1 MKRYC
6 KHIDITN
13 RDFVKQAVMDCLI
26 KKFRRRDVIE
36 LLSEY
41 SKLSMDFIESIIQ
54 SNYKTFLNGII
65 ETIVDGM
72 IQEIKDKNIKLKPI
86 WYSEKIDESSKKIRR
101 IGIQSVKQQLYDY
114 LAVYAMMELF
124 KKKIGYYQCA
134 AIKGRGQ
141 VYGKNAIA
149 KWLRKPNTKYAVKGD
164 IKKCYES
171 INKDILKQKLGR
183 CIKNDTILY
192 LVYLLI
198 DTFEQGLSIGSY
210 LSQFLCNFYL
220 SFAYHFLED
229 KVVKVRKRRGK
240 ETKVRLIKHQL
251 WYMDD
256 FIIIGGNKRD
266 VKQAMLLLINF
277 LHTELQLQVKDGW
290 EVFLINY
297 KNRGK
302 FIDMMGFKIYRDHVC
317 VRRRVFLRA
326 RRCYRKALKTQKFSF
341 QIAHRCISYYGWFK
355 NSDSYRFIKKYKVE
369 QIIKKA
375 KERIRDE
382 STFHRKTA
390 CRALAGTR

>member
-1 MKRYC
+1 
-6 KHIDITN
+6 
-13 RDFVKQAVMDCLI
+13 
-26 KKFRRRDVIE
+26 
-36 LLSEY
+36 
-41 SKLSMDFIESIIQ
+41 
-54 SNYKTFLNGII
+54 
-65 ETIVDGM
+65 
-72 IQEIKDKNIKLKPI
+72 
-86 WYSEKIDESSKKIRR
+86 
-101 IGIQSVKQQLYDY
+101 
-114 LAVYAMMELF
+114 MMELF

-183 CIKNDTILY
+183 YIKNDRVLY

-240 ETKVRLIKHQL
+240 ETKVRLISHQL

-266 VKQAMLLLINF
+266 VRQAMTLLIHF
-277 LHTELQLQVKDGW
+277 LQTELQLEVKSGW
-290 EVFLINY
+290 DLFLIDY

-317 VRRRVFLRA
+317 VRRRVFLHA
-326 RRCYRKALKTQKFSF
+326 CRCYRKALKTLNTRKFSC
-341 QIAHRCISYYGWFK
+341 QTAYRCISYYGWFK
-355 NSDSYRFIKKYKVE
+355 NSNSYRFIKKYKVE

-382 STFHRKTA
+382 STFHRKTT
-390 CRALAGTR
+390 CCTLAGT